1 MARIVIAE
9 FMDEGAVEQLRAVHD
24 VLYDPLLVD
33 QPSQL
38 LQQAA
43 TADVLIVRN
52 RTQVRDE
59 LLAALSK
66 VPCHRTPGRGPRQHR
81 RCRLPGP

>member
-66 VPCHRTPGRGPRQHR
+66 CRVIGRLGVG
-81 RCRLPGP
+81 LD